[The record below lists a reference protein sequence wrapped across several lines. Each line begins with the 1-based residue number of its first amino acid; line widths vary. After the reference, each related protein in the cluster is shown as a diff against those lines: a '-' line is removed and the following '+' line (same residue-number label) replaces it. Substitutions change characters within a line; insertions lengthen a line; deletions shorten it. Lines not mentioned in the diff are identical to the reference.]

1 MDTHE
6 KLRDRIDKIDQELM
20 ELFEARMEV
29 SSRIADYKQQN
40 DIPIFDEAREEE
52 VVDKNVGRLKDET
65 LERHAASFF
74 RHLMALS
81 RKRQHENLKDYE
93 SPINNI

>member
-1 MDTHE
+1 MDSHE
-6 KLRDRIDKIDQELM
+6 KLRNRIDEIDYELVK
-20 ELFEARMEV
+20 LFEARMEV
-29 SSRIADYKQQN
+29 TAGIAEYKQKN
-40 DIPIFDEAREEE
+40 NIPIFDEAREEE
-52 VVDKNVGRLKDET
+52 VVNKNVGRLNDET

-81 RKRQHENLKDYE
+81 RKRQHENLKNHK

>member
-1 MDTHE
+1 MDSHE
-6 KLRDRIDKIDQELM
+6 KLRNKIDKIDHELM
-20 ELFEARMEV
+20 ELFEARMKVASE
-29 SSRIADYKQQN
+29 IADYKQKN

-52 VVDKNVGRLKDET
+52 VVNKNVGRLKDET

-81 RKRQHENLKDYE
+81 RKRQHENLKEYQK
-93 SPINNI
+93 SQISH